1 MPVIFEPPNFVAR
14 LGGAVRPQS
23 AGFLGVV
30 TQKVAII
37 PQIDVIWMRRARRQS
52 TFDDCT

>member
-37 PQIDVIWMRRARRQS
+37 PQIDDPRDLDAPREASEHV
-52 TFDDCT
+52 